1 MERQS
6 PTQQKLSDRERVFSQ
21 IKENLNYIYI
31 VLMVIVNIV
40 LNILVIEDGNVGVS
54 YPKTTLGWILWV
66 VRLVLQTTIGCLI
79 LNAFRRQGIKL
90 GHKDES
96 VKIAYQ
102 RYLDAIRR
110 TKKGAV
116 PRSLKQYL
124 GTHGAKDTASKSII
138 YIITTIL
145 VGSLMI
151 GANWSSILALVVNII
166 LSIAFGIKAL
176 MEAEDYVIT
185 ELIIWYQLKTAEVTD
200 QKLEPAKE
208 EEYGNIRLQGNAS
221 QSGLAEP
228 GGIQPQEECSTGSTN
243 LDTIEPGQ
251 RTDNTEA

>member
-6 PTQQKLSDRERVFSQ
+6 PTQQKLSDREKVFSQ

-54 YPKTTLGWILWV
+54 YPSTTLGWILWT

-96 VKIAYQ
+96 VKMAYQ
-102 RYLDAIRR
+102 RYLEAIRR

-124 GTHGAKDTASKSII
+124 GTHGARDTASKSII

-166 LSIAFGIKAL
+166 LSVAFGIKAL

-208 EEYGNIRLQGNAS
+208 EEYGSIRLQRDAS

-228 GGIQPQEECSTGSTN
+228 SRVQQTQECGTRPET
-243 LDTIEPGQ
+243 LDTIEPSE
-251 RTDNTEA
+251 RDINSET